1 MSNEINKFFDKVYV
15 INLFDKEER
24 WKKMEKQF
32 RNRKI
37 KVERFIAV
45 DGRCKSQGVA
55 GCMAKL
61 KTFEMVYSIKISKQ
75 TPKHINSM
83 IPAASL
89 TIGTIVLLRDM
100 IKNNY
105 DHILICEDDIELGR
119 NFEKNFKRGIDELK
133 GTKHENWDVLYL
145 GCGGKCGNRGLSY
158 DKTSAIKHMTTYNQI
173 EALSNIEFYTEH
185 PNDLRL
191 PCGYGEDDDDCTE
204 VTEHISIPYHAGG
217 SWCYAFSRKGAKK
230 FLELIDNDAG
240 NHVDQIYQN
249 LPNMGGIKALA
260 FNPPIVWHEGGAIRA
275 DTDIPWIY

>member
-105 DHILICEDDIELGR
+105 DHIL
-119 NFEKNFKRGIDELK
+119 K
-133 GTKHENWDVLYL
+133 
-145 GCGGKCGNRGLSY
+145 
-158 DKTSAIKHMTTYNQI
+158 
-173 EALSNIEFYTEH
+173 
-185 PNDLRL
+185 PN
-191 PCGYGEDDDDCTE
+191 
-204 VTEHISIPYHAGG
+204 
-217 SWCYAFSRKGAKK
+217 
-230 FLELIDNDAG
+230 
-240 NHVDQIYQN
+240 
-249 LPNMGGIKALA
+249 
-260 FNPPIVWHEGGAIRA
+260 
-275 DTDIPWIY
+275 